1 MIRNKF
7 SEKGKNMN
15 RIFWSSAK
23 HSIKKLSCPDYPKK
37 LPEAIQKHTDWD
49 YSYEQ
54 TESGLLLKP
63 TFQNMPYK
71 NSFVPE
77 LSVTITEKGD
87 EAVLQMTGKPVKAV
101 RIFNICFC
109 AFLLIIEIL
118 LLLLFITSG
127 IRSIFPLFIPIAI
140 ILLNFLIIKVG
151 TASTFKSVVRAISKE
166 LPTEEICAEEKE
178 KQI

>member
-1 MIRNKF
+1 
-7 SEKGKNMN
+7 MN

-23 HSIKKLSCPDYPKK
+23 YSIKKISCPDYLKK

-127 IRSIFPLFIPIAI
+127 IGSIFPLFIPIAI

>member
-1 MIRNKF
+1 MKH
-7 SEKGKNMN
+7 
-15 RIFWSSAK
+15 IFGSSAK
-23 HSIKKLSCPDYPKK
+23 HSIKKQSCPDYPKK
-37 LPEAIQKHTDWD
+37 LPEAILKHTDWD

-87 EAVLQMTGKPVKAV
+87 EAVLQMTGKPIKSV

-109 AFLLIIEIL
+109 AFLLIIEVL
-118 LLLLFITSG
+118 LLLLFFTSG
-127 IRSIFPLFIPIAI
+127 IGSIFPLFIPIVI

-166 LPTEEICAEEKE
+166 LPTEEICTKQMRKEEK
-178 KQI
+178 QGRGDTW

>member
-1 MIRNKF
+1 MKNVF
-7 SEKGKNMN
+7 SQATEISVKTSPISERLK
-15 RIFWSSAK
+15 I
-23 HSIKKLSCPDYPKK
+23 
-37 LPEAIQKHTDWD
+37 LPQDILKHTDRE
-49 YSYEQ
+49 YSCEITDKGCY
-54 TESGLLLKP
+54 LKP
-63 TFQNMPYK
+63 TFRNMPYK

-109 AFLLIIEIL
+109 AFLLIIEVL

-127 IRSIFPLFIPIAI
+127 IRSIFPLFIPIVI